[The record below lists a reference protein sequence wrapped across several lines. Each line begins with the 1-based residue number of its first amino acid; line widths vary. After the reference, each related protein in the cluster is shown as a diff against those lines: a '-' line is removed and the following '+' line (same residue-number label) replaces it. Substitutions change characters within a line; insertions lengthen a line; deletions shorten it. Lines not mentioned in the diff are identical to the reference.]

1 MVDYQIIVTE
11 ELHPLL
17 LLPLRGKDTYSRVSQ
32 FVAWQDGR
40 SDWYQPDLAAYRD
53 DLIADGLA
61 PVSVSAYLGTLRG
74 QYQKLLISNEIR
86 DRLYGMTDRAL
97 PPSDRY
103 SFVEEAVTRLRNAV
117 HASASSVQVTKVQD
131 ESDSKHLRL
140 TVVQAEQLLAAPDTS
155 TLIGLR
161 DAAVIAMLLCTGI
174 REGEVCGIDVDDL
187 WCSLGGEPA
196 LLIRHGKGDKQR
208 LVPYG
213 DLVWCVDLASRWM
226 DCARITEGPVFR
238 GMARGN
244 AVRVK
249 RITTRSIQRILA
261 SYPIKI
267 GKQWVYVRPH
277 DCRRTYA
284 RLMYEA
290 GMDLLAIQQNLGH
303 TSASI
308 TQGYIGALGA
318 SARRARGVMHY
329 NEARR

>member
-1 MVDYQIIVTE
+1 M
-11 ELHPLL
+11 
-17 LLPLRGKDTYSRVSQ
+17 LLPLRGKDTYSRVVK
-32 FVAWQDGR
+32 FVAWSNGR
-40 SDWYQPDLAAYRD
+40 SDWWQPDLAAYRD
-53 DLIADGLA
+53 DLIIGGLA
-61 PVSVSAYLGTLRG
+61 PISVSAYLGTLRG

-86 DRLYGMTDRAL
+86 DRLYAMIDPKL
-97 PPSDRY
+97 PLSDRR
-103 SFVEEAVTRLRNAV
+103 SFVEELIARLRNAV
-117 HASASSVQVTKVQD
+117 HASAAPVKVTTVQD
-131 ESDSKHLRL
+131 ETDSKHLRL
-140 TVVQAEQLLAAPDTS
+140 TVEQAEQLLAAPDTS

-161 DAAVIAMLLCTGI
+161 DVAVIAMLLCTGI

-187 WCSLGGEPA
+187 WCSLGAEPA

-213 DLVWCVDLASRWM
+213 DLVWCVDLARSWM
-226 DCARITEGPVFR
+226 DHAHITEGPVFR

-261 SYPIKI
+261 SYPIVI
-267 GKQWVYVRPH
+267 RGCLVYVRPH

-308 TQGYIGALGA
+308 TQGYIGALDV

-329 NEARR
+329 NKGIAE

>member
-1 MVDYQIIVTE
+1 M
-11 ELHPLL
+11 
-17 LLPLRGKDTYSRVSQ
+17 K

-40 SDWYQPDLAAYRD
+40 SDWWQPDLAAYRD
-53 DLIADGLA
+53 DLIAGGLA
-61 PVSVSAYLGTLRG
+61 AISVSAYLGTLRG
-74 QYQKLLISNEIR
+74 QYQKLLVSNDIR
-86 DRLYGMTDRAL
+86 DRLYGMTDSAT

-131 ESDSKHLRL
+131 ETDSKHLRL
-140 TVVQAEQLLAAPDTS
+140 TVEQAEQLLAAPDTS

-174 REGEVCGIDVDDL
+174 REGEVCGIDVGDL
-187 WCSLGGEPA
+187 WGSLGGEPA
-196 LLIRHGKGDKQR
+196 LLVRHGKGDKQR

-213 DLVWCVDLASRWM
+213 DLVWCVDLAGRWM
-226 DCARITEGPVFR
+226 DCARITEGSVFR

-249 RITTRSIQRILA
+249 RIRTRSIQRILA
-261 SYPIKI
+261 SYPIEI
-267 GKQWVYVRPH
+267 GKQWVHVRPH

-303 TSASI
+303 TSASV
-308 TQGYIGALGA
+308 TQGYIGALDA
-318 SARRARGVMHY
+318 SARRARGVLRCEW
-329 NEARR
+329 N

>member
-1 MVDYQIIVTE
+1 MTLTIHED
-11 ELHPLL
+11 LHPLL
-17 LLPLRGKDTYSRVSQ
+17 LLPLRGKDTYSRVAQ

-40 SDWYQPDLAAYRD
+40 SEWWQPDLAAYRD

-86 DRLYGMTDRAL
+86 DRLYAMTDPTI

-103 SFVEEAVTRLRNAV
+103 SFVEEAITRLRNSV
-117 HASASSVQVTKVQD
+117 DASAAPVRITKVQD
-131 ESDSKHLRL
+131 ETDSKHLRL
-140 TVVQAEQLLAAPDTS
+140 TVEQAEQLLAAPDTS
-155 TLIGLR
+155 TVIGLR
-161 DAAVIAMLLCTGI
+161 DAAVISMLLCTGI

-196 LLIRHGKGDKQR
+196 LLVRHGKGDKQR

-213 DLVWCVDLASRWM
+213 DLVWCVELVSRWM

-244 AVRVK
+244 AVRSG
-249 RITTRSIQRILA
+249 RLTTRSIQRILA

-267 GKQWVYVRPH
+267 GGQWVHVRPH

-303 TSASI
+303 TSASV
-308 TQGYIGALGA
+308 TQGYIGALDV
-318 SARRARGVMHY
+318 SARRARGVLSY
-329 NEARR
+329 G

>member
-1 MVDYQIIVTE
+1 MTLTTLESI
-11 ELHPLL
+11 HPLL
-17 LLPLRGKDTYSRVSQ
+17 LLPLRGKDTYSRIAQ
-32 FVAWQDGR
+32 FVAWSDGR
-40 SDWYQPDLAAYRD
+40 SVWWQPDLAAYRD
-53 DLIADGLA
+53 DLISDGLA

-74 QYQKLLISNEIR
+74 QYQKLLVSNEIR

-117 HASASSVQVTKVQD
+117 HASAAPVKVAKVQD
-131 ESDSKHLRL
+131 ETDSKHLRL
-140 TVVQAEQLLAAPDTS
+140 TVEQAEQLLAAPDTS

-174 REGEVCGIDVDDL
+174 REGEVCGIDADDL

-213 DLVWCVDLASRWM
+213 DLAWCVELVGAWM
-226 DCARITEGPVFR
+226 DCASISEGPVFR

-244 AVRVK
+244 AVRSG
-249 RITTRSIQRILA
+249 RLTTRSVQRILA
-261 SYPIKI
+261 SYPIVI
-267 GKQWVYVRPH
+267 NNRWVYVRPH

-290 GMDLLAIQQNLGH
+290 GMEMLAIQQNLGH
-303 TSASI
+303 TSANI
-308 TQGYIGALGA
+308 TQGYIGVLDV

-329 NEARR
+329 NEA